1 MSRLAHT
8 TTHTGPTKAA
18 TVTVM
23 TAAVLILAAAALLL
37 RSLDGSEVV
46 LSARPDARGA
56 AITKPDPIRHDGTQ
70 QWRDL
75 ATSGALACLG
85 ERVAARATSAMN
97 ISMREAKTRALA
109 ASVDPRSAT
118 HAAARRSL
126 LLIAHQSYDPACSD
140 KIEVALE
147 SIYADAM
154 SRLGDRPS
162 VWRGAVL
169 GDLVAEQR
177 YGHSPA
183 TFLRRCAA
191 SCRISGGW

>member
-1 MSRLAHT
+1 
-8 TTHTGPTKAA
+8 
-18 TVTVM
+18 M

-37 RSLDGSEVV
+37 LPSPDGSEVV

-70 QWRDL
+70 QWRAL
-75 ATSGALACLG
+75 APSGALACLG
-85 ERVAARATSAMN
+85 GSAASRATAAMN
-97 ISMREAKTRALA
+97 ISMREAKTRAHI
-109 ASVDPRSAT
+109 ASVDPRSAM

-126 LLIAHQSYDPACSD
+126 LLIARQSYDPACSD